1 MEITMSKLTSLIR
14 RAPKRFSAVV
24 AIIAAA
30 IIVPVAVH
38 AYGPERATFTY
49 ASPAPYVTFNS
60 ITDNPKVG
68 DERNFV
74 RVKEDSTTTTYGK
87 DVTLQPGKTYQ
98 VEVYYHNNAA
108 SNLNA
113 SGAGIAKDVSLRM
126 QMPASIAASASDT
139 VDGFI
144 NSSNAN
150 PTSVY
155 DSANLKNGS
164 TGAVALRYVP
174 SSAVVTS
181 NGAVNGAHLP
191 DAFLTTGTPLGYD
204 ALNGTLPGCNQY
216 AGYVTY
222 KFTVVQ
228 PNFTVEKTVSVD
240 GGKTY
245 TKSGATTPGATVIYK
260 VAYTNTGS
268 TQQDNVTL
276 SDTLPAGVSYVTGSS
291 LIENSKTSSAYQKT
305 SDGITTTGLN
315 IGSYAPAGG
324 NAFFKF
330 SATAPADSA
339 LKCGVT
345 TFTNT
350 ARATTSGGYKES
362 TADITINKT
371 CVPGTINVCQ
381 LSTKTIVNIK
391 ESDFDAKKYSKNLDD
406 CKTVTPPVTPPEL
419 PRTGMS
425 ENIVA
430 IVGLGALI
438 ASIAYYVASRRAL
451 NQ

>member
-24 AIIAAA
+24 AIFAAA
-30 IIVPVAVH
+30 IIVPIAVN

-49 ASPAPYVTFNS
+49 AQPAPYVTFNS
-60 ITDNPKVG
+60 ITDNPNVG

-74 RVKEDSTTTTYGK
+74 RVKEDSATTTYGK
-87 DVTLQPGKTYQ
+87 DVTLQPGNTYQ
-98 VEVYYHNNAA
+98 VSVYYHNNAA
-108 SNLNA
+108 DNLNA

-126 QMPASIAASASDT
+126 QMPASIAANASDT

-150 PTSVY
+150 PTSVW

-164 TGAVALRYVP
+164 AGAVALRYVP
-174 SSAVVTS
+174 GSATVTS
-181 NGAVNGAHLP
+181 NGQVNGMTLP

-204 ALNGTLPGCNQY
+204 ALDGTLPGCNQY

-240 GGKTY
+240 GGKTFV
-245 TKSGATTPGATVIYK
+245 KSGATTPGSTVMYK

-276 SDTLPAGVSYVTGSS
+276 SDKLPSGVTYVNGTS
-291 LIENSKTSSAYQKT
+291 LIANSKTSGKYEAT

-315 IGSYAPAGG
+315 IGSYSPAGG
-324 NAFFKF
+324 NAFFRF
-330 SATAPADSA
+330 SAKAPTDSE
-339 LKCGVT
+339 LKCGVN

-371 CVPGTINVCQ
+371 CAP
-381 LSTKTIVNIK
+381 
-391 ESDFDAKKYSKNLDD
+391 A
-406 CKTVTPPVTPPEL
+406 VTPPEL

-430 IVGLGALI
+430 VVGLGALI

>member
-1 MEITMSKLTSLIR
+1 MSKLTSLIR

-24 AIIAAA
+24 AVIAAA
-30 IIVPVAVH
+30 IIVPTAVL
-38 AYGPERATFTY
+38 AYGPERPTFTY
-49 ASPAPYVTFNS
+49 EHPATYVTFNS
-60 ITDNPKVG
+60 ITNNPNVG

-74 RVKEDSTTTTYGK
+74 RVKEDSPTTTYGK
-87 DVTLQPGKTYQ
+87 DVTLVPGKSYQ

-108 SNLNA
+108 SNLND
-113 SGAGIAKDVSLRM
+113 SGAGIAHGVNLRM
-126 QMPASIAASASDT
+126 QMPASIAGNASDT

-144 NSSNAN
+144 NWSNPGPIN
-150 PTSVY
+150 SVY

-164 TGAVALRYVP
+164 TGAVALRYVQG
-174 SSAVVTS
+174 SAKVTS
-181 NGAVNGAHLP
+181 NGAVDGMTLP
-191 DAFLTTGTPLGYD
+191 DAFLTTGTPLGYA
-204 ALNGTLPGCNQY
+204 ALNGELPGCNQY

-245 TKSGATTPGATVIYK
+245 VKSGATTPGSTVIYK

-276 SDTLPAGVSYVTGSS
+276 SDTLPAGVSYVGGSS
-291 LIENSKTSSAYQKT
+291 LISNSKTNGYEKT

-315 IGSYAPAGG
+315 IGSYAPNGG

-330 SATAPADSA
+330 SAKAPAADA
-339 LKCGVT
+339 LKCGDNT
-345 TFTNT
+345 LTNT

-362 TADITINKT
+362 TADITINVQ
-371 CVPGTINVCQ
+371 CAPGKIKVCE
-381 LSTKTIVNIK
+381 LSTKKIVTIN
-391 ESDFDAKKYSKNLDD
+391 EADFNASKYSKVLDD
-406 CKTVTPPVTPPEL
+406 CKTPPVTPPEL
-419 PRTGMS
+419 PHTGMT

-430 IVGLGALI
+430 VIGLGALI